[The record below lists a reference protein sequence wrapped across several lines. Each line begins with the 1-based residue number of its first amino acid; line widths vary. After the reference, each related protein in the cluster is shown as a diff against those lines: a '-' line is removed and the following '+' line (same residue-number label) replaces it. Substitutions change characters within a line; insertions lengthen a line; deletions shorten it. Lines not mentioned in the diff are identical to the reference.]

1 MLLRQSAGPAKDP
14 TTPTAAGGQ
23 VPAKGLLRRL
33 RRRGA
38 TMMEYLV
45 CLSFIIAVVILAI
58 QHVGLATGT
67 NFQTT
72 ATTMPDGTGT
82 SGS

>member
-1 MLLRQSAGPAKDP
+1 MLWIRQPAELVENP
-14 TTPTAAGGQ
+14 TEAAGDSPETSA
-23 VPAKGLLRRL
+23 PAREQ
-33 RRRGA
+33 RRGA

-45 CLSFIIAVVILAI
+45 CLSFIVAVLILAI

-72 ATTMPDGTGT
+72 ATTMPDG
-82 SGS
+82 SGSSGP